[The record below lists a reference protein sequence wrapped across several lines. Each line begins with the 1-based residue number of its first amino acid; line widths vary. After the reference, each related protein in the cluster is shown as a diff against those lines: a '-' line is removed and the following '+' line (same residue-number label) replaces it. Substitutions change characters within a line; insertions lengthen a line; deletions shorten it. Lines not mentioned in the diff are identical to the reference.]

1 MYCTG
6 AIFRLIIKVAIF
18 FQYFIIICLH
28 ENNSY
33 EESREL
39 TKIIKYRVMCL
50 ILDAFKKIENIV
62 CFHMINLDICTAS
75 KKY

>member
-6 AIFRLIIKVAIF
+6 AIFQVDNKSSDF

-75 KKY
+75 KK